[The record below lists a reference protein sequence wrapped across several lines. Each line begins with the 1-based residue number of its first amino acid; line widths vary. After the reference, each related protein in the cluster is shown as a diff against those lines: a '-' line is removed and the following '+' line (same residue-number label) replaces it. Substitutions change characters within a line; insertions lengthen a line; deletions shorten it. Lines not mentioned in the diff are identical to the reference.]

1 MVTVKEI
8 SDAYQTRYEL
18 YWYVAT
24 VVQRSVISFH
34 FRRRLPAAS
43 LLRAAGTRSP
53 LFYANTWIAL
63 GSFQPHL
70 PLLTPTIIAISCFPG
85 TQSLAWVL
93 RRHPER
99 QGI

>member
-34 FRRRLPAAS
+34 FRRRLPVAS

-63 GSFQPHL
+63 GFIPPHL
-70 PLLTPTIIAISCFPG
+70 PQLTPTYTPHFCFQG
-85 TQSLAWVL
+85 TQSPA
-93 RRHPER
+93 
-99 QGI
+99 GC